1 MRRSC
6 SLLASALLVASC
18 TDRPGPVAPS
28 FEGAVRADTGTRAEV
43 TALAIAATLEPRSVD
58 RVLVDAREALQQATT
73 LVQAMIGGRAALNV
87 SPLVGAEAQAKAME
101 AIASL
106 SAARLA
112 VVACHT
118 EMAKDHRRMG
128 WGVYAQGPLDK
139 GQGDGGLATTGEHRL
154 RAV

>member
-1 MRRSC
+1 MTKTEVI
-6 SLLASALLVASC
+6 ASVASDLNA
-18 TDRPGPVAPS
+18 T
-28 FEGAVRADTGTRAEV
+28 EQAVDA
-43 TALAIAATLEPRSVD
+43 AIAS
-58 RVLVDAREALQQATT
+58 ATT